1 MEAAKRPVRLAIV
14 NDYAV
19 VVAGVAALLAPERVD
34 IVETDASQPVI
45 TDVDIVLYDTFALV
59 QGDRIDLADLV
70 RDAGARVVVY
80 SWSVDLQLVREA
92 LATGASGYFSKG
104 LTGAEI
110 VEGLERVMGGEVVVL
125 TDHGT
130 SGEEGDWP
138 GRSAGLT
145 PREAE
150 IMALITQGLSNQEI
164 AAQAYLSINTVKSY
178 IRAAYRKIDV
188 TSRSQAVLWGI
199 ENGFSP
205 DTARAVDPALL
216 QRPAARVHTV
226 PQA

>member
-1 MEAAKRPVRLAIV
+1 
-14 NDYAV
+14 
-19 VVAGVAALLAPERVD
+19 
-34 IVETDASQPVI
+34 
-45 TDVDIVLYDTFALV
+45 
-59 QGDRIDLADLV
+59 
-70 RDAGARVVVY
+70 
-80 SWSVDLQLVREA
+80 
-92 LATGASGYFSKG
+92 

-110 VEGLERVMGGEVVVL
+110 VEGLERIMGGEVVVL

-150 IMALITQGLSNQEI
+150 IMALITQGLTNQEI

-178 IRAAYRKIDV
+178 IRAAYRKVDV

-199 ENGFSP
+199 ENGFRP
-205 DTARAVDPALL
+205 DTARTVDPALL
-216 QRPAARVHTV
+216 QRPAARAHTV